1 MKDDGQS
8 RNSSAASRAEQISG
22 HIAPDTSKTN
32 SQKRRSR
39 KKEDALPA
47 DYSDILGQLRTLRHL
62 ANNPPLTT
70 GFKRQREAGQY
81 SKGSRAEASYSPRGC
96 CLRHLANLCTLWN
109 LGKLWVRDRI
119 LALLDERSFREIGSA
134 TGHVK
139 WKQLDDI
146 REEPEAFTP
155 FNNLQGFGKLRGRQ
169 VVFTAD
175 DFSIRAG
182 HQDGHLMAKTVY
194 TEQMATSM
202 RIPIIKLVDG

>member
-8 RNSSAASRAEQISG
+8 GNSGAASRAEQISG

-47 DYSDILGQLRTLRHL
+47 DYSDILGQLKTLRHL

-70 GFKRQREAGQY
+70 GFKRQREA
-81 SKGSRAEASYSPRGC
+81 
-96 CLRHLANLCTLWN
+96 
-109 LGKLWVRDRI
+109 GKLWVRDRI